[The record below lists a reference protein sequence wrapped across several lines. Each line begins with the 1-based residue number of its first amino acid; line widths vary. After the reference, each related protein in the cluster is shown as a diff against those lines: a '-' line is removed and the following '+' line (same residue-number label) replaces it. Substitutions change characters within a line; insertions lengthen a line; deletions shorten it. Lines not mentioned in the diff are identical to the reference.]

1 MMQSL
6 AFSIFPLLAIAS
18 GVFDFLT
25 LRIPNWLNGLTALA
39 FVFAALVFAMP
50 LPLAGL
56 HLAAGFALLVLGFGL
71 FAANLIGGGDAK
83 MLAAAGL
90 WIGFEHIVP
99 FLIYTTIAGG
109 VLAIAVLAFRKAQA
123 YAQMTGMDAFAS
135 IAAKKIDL
143 PYGMAI
149 AAGALLVL
157 PETWWFAA
165 LQP

>member
-71 FAANLIGGGDAK
+71 FAANLIG
-83 MLAAAGL
+83 
-90 WIGFEHIVP
+90 FEHIVP

-135 IAAKKIDL
+135 ITAKKVDL

-165 LQP
+165 LQR

>member
-1 MMQSL
+1 MHM
-6 AFSIFPLLAIAS
+6 
-18 GVFDFLT
+18 
-25 LRIPNWLNGLTALA
+25 
-39 FVFAALVFAMP
+39 
-50 LPLAGL
+50 
-56 HLAAGFALLVLGFGL
+56 AAGFALLVLGFGL
-71 FAANLIGGGDAK
+71 FAANLVGGGDAK

-90 WIGFEHIVP
+90 WIGFELIVP

-109 VLAIAVLAFRKAQA
+109 VLAIAVLAVRKAQS

-135 IAAKKIDL
+135 LAAKKIDL

-165 LQP
+165 LQQ